1 MFQKDPE
8 LVAQLKE
15 IREDFIQDGQRW
27 TISEE
32 RKLLHLWKKYK
43 RTQEHLKK
51 SIDEVQTLK
60 SQRKKEFDELEK
72 YIQSIKDLSQS
83 KDVHIKNLMEEN
95 TNLGK
100 QVKQINIER
109 EAYLKEHQAITDLLV
124 TEGLTEFDG
133 MKPQK
138 QIEQLLKERNDWL
151 AKIKEQ
157 EDVIEA
163 LQKDKQALEDSFVS
177 REKNLMDEKGEVST
191 QMMKITQERDELLM
205 QQEELRAILTAKEQ
219 TLQSTSKM
227 YDESQVKMAK
237 LKLELETEKLAH
249 EESQLAK
256 TAGKLVF
263 RTRNDPFN
271 NIII

>member
-1 MFQKDPE
+1 M
-8 LVAQLKE
+8 
-15 IREDFIQDGQRW
+15 
-27 TISEE
+27 
-32 RKLLHLWKKYK
+32 
-43 RTQEHLKK
+43 KK
-51 SIDEVQTLK
+51 SIDEAQALK

-95 TNLGK
+95 TNLVK

-109 EAYLKEHQAITDLLV
+109 EAYLKEHQAIADLLV

-151 AKIKEQ
+151 AKVKEQ
-157 EDVIEA
+157 EDVIES
-163 LQKDKQALEDSFVS
+163 LKKDKQALEDSFIS
-177 REKNLMDEKGEVST
+177 REKNLMDEKGKVST
-191 QMMKITQERDELLM
+191 QMMKIAQEKDELLM
-205 QQEELRAILTAKEQ
+205 QQEELKATLTAKEH

-227 YDESQVKMAK
+227 YDESQVEIAK
-237 LKLELETEKLAH
+237 LKQELETVKLAH

-256 TAGKLVF
+256 TAGKSVL
-263 RTRNDPFN
+263 RTGDNLSN
-271 NIII
+271 NIMS